1 MKRAITTA
9 VLAAALG
16 AAGGFVGR
24 DYSNVGPIV
33 EPPQPARVIVRGP
46 TDGLVGRD
54 YFFALEASGD
64 HGRPTWI
71 VSPECDV
78 TASQDGLSCRIRCD
92 QPGLYSITVAMADR
106 SANVAAEVAFF
117 QAIDVDA
124 EISQAVSEATAV
136 ATSEPQPPTLGQVVA
151 ALPSFQALD
160 HDQRVTAAS
169 QFVLMSQRLQ
179 AGLVPSDSDP
189 LKLLQGVLG
198 ESYREFLADVSAVVD
213 ELKLSGQVTTA
224 ASYAPVCS
232 EVAAALGESP

>member
-9 VLAAALG
+9 VLAAAVG

-33 EPPQPARVIVRGP
+33 QPPQATSIVVRGP
-46 TDGLVGRD
+46 TEGFAGRE
-54 YFFALEASGD
+54 YFFHAALRGD
-64 HGRPTWI
+64 HGKPTWI
-71 VSPECDV
+71 VSPECDL
-78 TASQDGLSCRIRCD
+78 TTSDDGTMARLRCD
-92 QPGLYSITVAMADR
+92 NPDLYTLTVTVGGRDA
-106 SANVAAEVAFF
+106 SVAADVAFF

-124 EISQAVSEATAV
+124 EINQAVSEATAV
-136 ATSEPQPPTLGQVVA
+136 AASEPQPPTLGQVVA
-151 ALPSFQALD
+151 ALPSFQVLD

-169 QFVLMSQRLQ
+169 QFALMSQRLQ

-232 EVAAALGESP
+232 EVAAALGE

>member
-1 MKRAITTA
+1 MKTYALKSLI
-9 VLAAALG
+9 AAALLATG
-16 AAGGFVGR
+16 YVAHESDRLPKVLPAQ
-24 DYSNVGPIV
+24 
-33 EPPQPARVIVRGP
+33 EPPQPARVLVRGP

-71 VSPECDV
+71 VSPACDV

-92 QPGLYSITVAMADR
+92 DPGLYSITVAMADR

-124 EISQAVSEATAV
+124 EINQAVAQATTV
-136 ATSEPQPPTLGQVVA
+136 TEPPPPTLGQVVA

-169 QFVLMSQRLQ
+169 QFALMSQRLQ

-189 LKLLQGVLG
+189 LKLLQGTLG
-198 ESYREFLADVSAVVD
+198 ESYRSFIDEVSSVVD

-232 EVAAALGESP
+232 EVAAALGELP